1 MSAGYSAVI
10 SIERMQNTMA
20 KKLSVKNKII
30 RNILAIMVSAFYL
43 APFYIIISLSFKTK
57 GDRSSHWTLPKSISF
72 EGYAT
77 AWEKGKIGLAIFN
90 TLIITVLAVVIILV
104 IGSFASYP
112 LARMKTKF
120 NRLILTVFVTVMMV
134 PPLSVLVPIYK
145 EMVALKG
152 INTYWG
158 IIILTATYA
167 VPRGVFMFT
176 NFISA
181 IPKELDEAALID
193 GCSQFMVFP
202 YIILPNMMPVVSSV
216 AILTGVTIWNDF
228 SFQLYILQKPKM
240 KTVTLAI
247 SSFFQ
252 EGKINLPAA
261 AAAAVIS
268 VLPLAIIY
276 ICLQKYFVKG
286 SMDSAVK

>member
-1 MSAGYSAVI
+1 
-10 SIERMQNTMA
+10 MQNIMA
-20 KKLSVKNKII
+20 KNLSTKNKII
-30 RNILAIMVSAFYL
+30 RNILAILVGAFYF
-43 APFYIIISLSFKTK
+43 APFYIIISLSFKTR
-57 GDRSSHWTLPKSISF
+57 GDRSSHWTLPQTISF
-72 EGYAT
+72 EGYSI
-77 AWEKGKIGLAIFN
+77 AWEKGKIGLAILN
-90 TLIITVLAVVIILV
+90 TLIITVLAVAIILIV
-104 IGSFASYP
+104 GSFASYP

-120 NRLILTVFVTVMMV
+120 NRFILTVFVTVMMV

-167 VPRGVFMFT
+167 LPRGVFMFT

-193 GCSQFMVFP
+193 GCSQFKVFP

>member
-1 MSAGYSAVI
+1 
-10 SIERMQNTMA
+10 
-20 KKLSVKNKII
+20 
-30 RNILAIMVSAFYL
+30 
-43 APFYIIISLSFKTK
+43 
-57 GDRSSHWTLPKSISF
+57 
-72 EGYAT
+72 
-77 AWEKGKIGLAIFN
+77 
-90 TLIITVLAVVIILV
+90 
-104 IGSFASYP
+104 
-112 LARMKTKF
+112 MKTKF
-120 NRLILTVFVTVMMV
+120 NRFILTIFVTVMMV

-145 EMVALKG
+145 EMVTLKG

-167 VPRGVFMFT
+167 LPRGVFMFT

-181 IPKELDEAALID
+181 IPKELDEAALMD
-193 GCSQFMVFP
+193 GCSQFKVFP

-228 SFQLYILQKPKM
+228 SFQLYILQKPQM

>member
-1 MSAGYSAVI
+1 
-10 SIERMQNTMA
+10 
-20 KKLSVKNKII
+20 
-30 RNILAIMVSAFYL
+30 MV
-43 APFYIIISLSFKTK
+43 T
-57 GDRSSHWTLPKSISF
+57 
-72 EGYAT
+72 
-77 AWEKGKIGLAIFN
+77 
-90 TLIITVLAVVIILV
+90 
-104 IGSFASYP
+104 
-112 LARMKTKF
+112 
-120 NRLILTVFVTVMMV
+120 
-134 PPLSVLVPIYK
+134 
-145 EMVALKG
+145 LKG

-167 VPRGVFMFT
+167 LPRGVFMFT

-181 IPKELDEAALID
+181 IPKELDEAALMD
-193 GCSQFMVFP
+193 GCSQFKVFP

-247 SSFFQ
+247 SYFFQ